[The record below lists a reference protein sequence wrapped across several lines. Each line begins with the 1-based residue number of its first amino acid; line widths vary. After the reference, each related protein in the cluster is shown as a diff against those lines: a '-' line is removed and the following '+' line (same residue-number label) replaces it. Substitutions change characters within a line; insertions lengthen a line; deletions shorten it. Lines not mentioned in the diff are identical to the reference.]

1 MIAENA
7 AIQAQRYHAH
17 GWNDTSLLKED
28 QVAGEHPRSTPHVA
42 GRRRPETPASR
53 QGRRNLFGVMQG
65 VDQQS
70 SDAWVGNN
78 LIDPTKGKSAAPP
91 PKDAN
96 CRRDLFD
103 VLSGINPGIRWQKQL
118 PSVQTLENDGTS

>member
-1 MIAENA
+1 MTAENA
-7 AIQAQRYHAH
+7 AIQAHRYHVH

-42 GRRRPETPASR
+42 GRKRPDTPASR

-65 VDQQS
+65 MEQHS

-78 LIDPTKGKSAAPP
+78 LIDPTKGKSAPPP
-91 PKDAN
+91 PKDTK

-103 VLSGINPGIRWQKQL
+103 VLSGMNPGIRCPKNS
-118 PSVQTLENDGTS
+118 P